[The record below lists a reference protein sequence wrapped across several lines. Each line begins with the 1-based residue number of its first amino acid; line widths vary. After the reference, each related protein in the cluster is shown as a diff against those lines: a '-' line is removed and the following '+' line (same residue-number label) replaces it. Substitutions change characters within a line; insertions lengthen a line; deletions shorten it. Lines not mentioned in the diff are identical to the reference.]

1 MKRTGSHPIFLAAVA
16 GAGVALLAG
25 VLGAGASAQP
35 NSSAQSKGFVLT
47 ILDRLGE
54 GSDPQADTSIE
65 LGSDGRALISY
76 YDGQNG
82 DLKVAHCR
90 NVVCRGAKLTVV
102 DQGGDVGRWNSVAI
116 GADGLGLISYYD
128 ATNADLKVAHCQN
141 VACSTAAT
149 ATLDS
154 EGGPSSIA
162 VGVDGRALIAF
173 VANDALKVAHCSDV
187 VCSTA
192 TLATID
198 VVQGETHPSIAIGAD
213 GLGLIS
219 YSNRAEDNPRID
231 VAHCVDVGCS
241 AATIATPW
249 PCFCELAASLTI
261 GADGLGLIAAA
272 DIDSNLAVVHCSN
285 LDCSAGTPTYVGLS
299 LVRAGAIAVGIDGFG
314 LVSSIMG
321 DGQGLH
327 VTHCED
333 GACSTATNTSVD
345 PSGFA
350 EGYTSVSIGADAR
363 PIISY
368 YHDSD
373 LKVAHCSSPSCEP
386 RG

>member
-1 MKRTGSHPIFLAAVA
+1 MRRFLLLVTVTGI
-16 GAGVALLAG
+16 GVALLG
-25 VLGAGASAQP
+25 GSGT
-35 NSSAQSKGFVLT
+35 NAQSAANSQSPGFSLT
-47 ILDRLGE
+47 ILDRLDAWSG
-54 GSDPQADTSIE
+54 PADTSVAI
-65 LGSDGRALISY
+65 GTDGRALISY
-76 YDGQNG
+76 YDGANG

-90 NVVCRGAKLTVV
+90 NVGCRAAATTVI
-102 DQGGDVGRWNSVAI
+102 DHEGDVGRWSSLAI
-116 GADGLGLISYYD
+116 GADGLGLVSYFD
-128 ATNADLKVAHCQN
+128 ATNGDLKVAHCQN
-141 VACSTAAT
+141 VACSIAAT

-173 VANDALKVAHCSDV
+173 VANEALNVAHCSDV
-187 VCSTA
+187 VCSTT

-219 YSNRAEDNPRID
+219 YSNHAEDNPRID
-231 VAHCVDVGCS
+231 VAHCLDVACS

-249 PCFCELAASLTI
+249 PCFCEQITSIAI
-261 GADGLGLIAAA
+261 GSDGLGLISAA

-299 LVRAGAIAVGIDGFG
+299 LVRAGSIAVGIDGFG

-333 GACSTATNTSVD
+333 VACSTATNTAVD

-350 EGYTSVSIGADAR
+350 EGYTSISIGADAR
-363 PIISY
+363 PLISY

-373 LKVAHCSSPSCEP
+373 LKVAHCSNPSCTP
-386 RG
+386 RR

>member
-1 MKRTGSHPIFLAAVA
+1 MKGKGSHPILLAAVA
-16 GAGVALLAG
+16 GACTVALSGL
-25 VLGAGASAQP
+25 LGAEASAQV
-35 NSSAQSKGFVLT
+35 NSSAESKGFALT
-47 ILDRLGE
+47 VLDRLGE
-54 GSDPQADTSIE
+54 WGGPADTSVTF
-65 LGSDGRALISY
+65 GSDGRALTSY
-76 YDGQNG
+76 YDSGNG

-90 NVVCRGAKLTVV
+90 NVICRAAQTSVV
-102 DQGGDVGRWNSVAI
+102 DFDGDVGRWNSVAI

-128 ATNADLKVAHCQN
+128 ATNADLKVAHCQS
-141 VACSTAAT
+141 VACSIAVTT
-149 ATLDS
+149 TLDS

-162 VGVDGRALIAF
+162 VGADGRGLIAF
-173 VANDALKVAHCSDV
+173 AANDTLKVAHCSDV

-198 VVQGETHPSIAIGAD
+198 VVQEETHPSIAIGAD

-231 VAHCVDVGCS
+231 VAHCLDVACS

-249 PCFCELAASLTI
+249 QCFCERITSIAVGS
-261 GADGLGLIAAA
+261 DGLGLISAA
-272 DIDSNLAVVHCSN
+272 DIDSNLAVLHCSN

-299 LVRAGAIAVGIDGFG
+299 LVRAGSIAVGNDGLG
-314 LVSSIMG
+314 LVSSIVG
-321 DGQGLH
+321 DGQGLY

-333 GACSTATNTSVD
+333 VACSTATNTSVD

-350 EGYTSVSIGADAR
+350 QGYTSISIGADAR
-363 PIISY
+363 PLISY
-368 YHDSD
+368 YDDSD
-373 LKVAHCSSPSCEP
+373 LKVAHCSRPSCVP

>member
-1 MKRTGSHPIFLAAVA
+1 VKRTGSHPILLAAVA

-35 NSSAQSKGFVLT
+35 NSSPHSRGFVLT

-54 GSDPQADTSIE
+54 GSNPQADTSVE

-76 YDGQNG
+76 YDGENG

-90 NVVCRGAKLTVV
+90 NVVCRGARIAVV
-102 DQGGDVGRWNSVAI
+102 DQEGDVGRWSSVAI

-128 ATNADLKVAHCQN
+128 ATNAALKVAHCQN
-141 VACSTAAT
+141 VACSIAAT
-149 ATLDS
+149 ATIDS

-162 VGVDGRALIAF
+162 VGVDGRGLIAF

-187 VCSTA
+187 ACSTA

-219 YSNRAEDNPRID
+219 YSNRAEDNPRLD
-231 VAHCVDVGCS
+231 VAHCLDMACS

-249 PCFCELAASLTI
+249 LCFCELTTSIAI
-261 GADGLGLIAAA
+261 GSDGLGLISTA

-285 LDCSAGTPTYVGLS
+285 LDCSAGTATYVGLS
-299 LVRAGAIAVGIDGFG
+299 LVRAGSIAVGADGFG
-314 LVSSIMG
+314 LVSSIIG
-321 DGQGLH
+321 DGPGLH

-333 GACSTATNTSVD
+333 VACSTATNTSVD
-345 PSGFA
+345 PSA
-350 EGYTSVSIGADAR
+350 STEGYTSISIGADAR
-363 PIISY
+363 PLISY
-368 YHDSD
+368 YQDSD
-373 LKVAHCSSPSCEP
+373 LKVAYCSRPSCEP